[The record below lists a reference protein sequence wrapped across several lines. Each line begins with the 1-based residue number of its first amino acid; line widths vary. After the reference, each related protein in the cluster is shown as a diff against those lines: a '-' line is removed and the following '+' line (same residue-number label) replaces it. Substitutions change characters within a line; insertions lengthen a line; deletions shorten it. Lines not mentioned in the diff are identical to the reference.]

1 MEHYMISLPLTCF
14 MLMQCGCGQT
24 GKTELELGPK
34 PTNIDSVN
42 SATFAV
48 TREVKRFYMDIV
60 S

>member
-1 MEHYMISLPLTCF
+1 MISLPLTCF